1 MLLIITIWDVTQKPN
16 ICVGGEY
23 GQENGLPG
31 TQANYKQ
38 RSGTLRH
45 QRPIGGIDDACGLAE
60 C

>member
-1 MLLIITIWDVTQKPN
+1 MGCSQKPN